1 MTRGASRSCVTVLL
15 LSSLACLSAVVA
27 ASKPAA
33 AATAVAAT
41 DAKVLRFA
49 FRSVETGFDP
59 QRVDDVYSSAVCSEI
74 FESLLEFD
82 HFARPV
88 KLVPGVAE
96 AVPTPEDGGRTYTFR
111 LQPGIY
117 FADDPA
123 FGGKRRELVAA
134 DAAYAIKRL
143 RDPRNRAPYSWL
155 FLNNLTGLDELH
167 DEALKT
173 GSFDYDRP
181 IAGIEVVD
189 RYTLRLRL
197 KEPDYTFLYRFALP
211 QTAPVAREVIT
222 AYGEDTMSHPV
233 GTGPFRLAEWT
244 RRQKIVLVKNPD
256 YRGRTLDTT
265 FADLSL
271 PQHRQIVAELQGKTL
286 PQLDR
291 VEIYPMDTDQP
302 RFLSFMSGAHDL
314 IQELPV
320 AFIGE
325 AVPAGNLA
333 PALVAAGVR
342 KQQVVDTSVWYTQ
355 FNMEHP
361 VVGGYTSERVAL
373 RRAITFAF
381 DRGQAI
387 AVLEKGQGLPAYSP
401 IPPGMVGYDPTF
413 VTDQQDYDPARAVA
427 LLDMYGWVDAD
438 GDGWRDQPNGEP
450 FTIDYLGTAAGS
462 TRQYAAMW
470 ERSLRRVGIRLDAR
484 AVQFSDQLRD
494 RKAGKYMMAAGAWTA
509 DWPDGQNFLALLYG
523 PNAPDLNDA
532 RFKLP
537 EYDRLYE
544 RSLQMPDS
552 PERNRLYREMT
563 RLMLVYAP
571 WRLLTYRNWTY
582 LNYPWVL
589 GYMKHPMYQTRL
601 MYLDVDPAARRRAQA
616 D

>member
-15 LSSLACLSAVVA
+15 WSSLACLSAVVD

-41 DAKVLRFA
+41 EAKVLRFA

-361 VVGGYTSERVAL
+361 VVGGYTPERVAL

-413 VTDQQDYDPARAVA
+413 ITDQQEYDPARAVA

-552 PERNRLYREMT
+552 PERNLLYREMT

>member
-1 MTRGASRSCVTVLL
+1 VLAEPGRGSRIVARLASLL
-15 LSSLACLSAVVA
+15 LACLSGLAGA
-27 ASKPAA
+27 QA
-33 AATAVAAT
+33 AATEP
-41 DAKVLRFA
+41 KVLRFA

-59 QRVDDVYSSAVCSEI
+59 QRVDDVYSSAVCNEI
-74 FESLLEFD
+74 FEPLLEFD
-82 HFARPV
+82 YFARPA
-88 KLVPGVAE
+88 KLVPGVAV
-96 AVPTPEDGGRTYTFR
+96 AVPAAEDGGRTYTFR
-111 LQPGIY
+111 LKPGIY

-123 FGGKRRELVAA
+123 FGGKRRELTAA

-143 RDPRNRAPYSWL
+143 RDPRNRAPYAWL

-167 DEALKT
+167 DEALKS
-173 GSFDYDRP
+173 GKFDYDRP

-197 KEPDYTFLYRFALP
+197 KDPDFTFLYRLTLP

-244 RRQKIVLVKNPD
+244 RRQKIVLVRNPG
-256 YRGRTLDTT
+256 YRGLVLDTT
-265 FADLSL
+265 YADPNL
-271 PQHRQIVAELQGKTL
+271 PEHRQVIAELQGKTL

-291 VEIYPMDTDQP
+291 IEIYPMDTDQP

-320 AFIGE
+320 SFIGE

-333 PALVAAGVR
+333 PALAAAGVR
-342 KQQVVDTSVWYTQ
+342 KQQVVDTSVWYAQ
-355 FNMEHP
+355 FNMEDP
-361 VVGGYTSERVAL
+361 VVGGYTPERVAL
-373 RRAITFAF
+373 RRAIAFAF
-381 DRGQAI
+381 DRDQAI
-387 AVLEKGQGLPAYSP
+387 AVLEKGQGAPAYGP
-401 IPPGMVGYDPTF
+401 IPPGVVGYDPAF
-413 VTDQQDYDPARAVA
+413 VTDQMDYDPARAVA
-427 LLDMYGWVDAD
+427 LLDMYGWIDAD
-438 GDGWRDQPNGEP
+438 GDGWRDQPDGAP
-450 FTIDYLGTAAGS
+450 LTIDYMGTAGSATRHYAG
-462 TRQYAAMW
+462 MW
-470 ERSLRRVGIRLDAR
+470 ERSLRRVGIRLQAR

-523 PNAPDLNDA
+523 PNAPDLNDT
-532 RFKLP
+532 RFRLP
-537 EYDRLYE
+537 AYDRLYE

-552 PERNRLYREMT
+552 PERDLLYREMT

-571 WRLLTYRNWTY
+571 WRLLTYRKWTH

-601 MYLDVDPAARRRAQA
+601 LYLDVDPVARRRAQA
-616 D
+616 N

>member
-1 MTRGASRSCVTVLL
+1 VLAEPGRGSRIVARLAILL
-15 LSSLACLSAVVA
+15 LACLSGLAGTQ
-27 ASKPAA
+27 AA
-33 AATAVAAT
+33 AAEP
-41 DAKVLRFA
+41 KVLRFA

-59 QRVDDVYSSAVCSEI
+59 QRVDDVYSSAICNEI
-74 FESLLEFD
+74 FEPLLEFD
-82 HFARPV
+82 YFARPA
-88 KLVPGVAE
+88 KLVPGVAVG
-96 AVPTPEDGGRTYTFR
+96 VPAAEDGGRTYTFR
-111 LQPGIY
+111 LKPGIY

-123 FGGKRRELVAA
+123 FGGKRRELTAA

-143 RDPRNRAPYSWL
+143 RDPRNRAPYAWL
-155 FLNNLTGLDELH
+155 FLNNLPGLDELH
-167 DEALKT
+167 DEALKS
-173 GSFDYDRP
+173 GKFDYDRP

-197 KEPDYTFLYRFALP
+197 KDPDFTFLYRLTLP

-244 RRQKIVLVKNPD
+244 RRQKIVLVRNPG
-256 YRGRTLDTT
+256 YRGLVLDTT
-265 FADLSL
+265 YADPDL
-271 PQHRQIVAELQGKTL
+271 PEHRQVIAELQGKTL

-291 VEIYPMDTDQP
+291 IEIYPMDTDQP

-320 AFIGE
+320 SFIGE

-333 PALVAAGVR
+333 PALAAAGVR
-342 KQQVVDTSVWYTQ
+342 KQQVVDTSVWYAQ
-355 FNMEHP
+355 FNMEDP
-361 VVGGYTSERVAL
+361 VVGGYTPERVAL
-373 RRAITFAF
+373 RRAIAFAF
-381 DRGQAI
+381 DRDQAI
-387 AVLEKGQGLPAYSP
+387 AVLEKGQGAPAYGP
-401 IPPGMVGYDPTF
+401 IPPGVVGYDPAF
-413 VTDQQDYDPARAVA
+413 VTDQLDYDPARAVA
-427 LLDMYGWVDAD
+427 LLDMYGWIDAD
-438 GDGWRDQPNGEP
+438 GDGWRDQPDGAP
-450 FTIDYLGTAAGS
+450 LTIDYMGTASSA
-462 TRQYAAMW
+462 TRHYAAMW
-470 ERSLRRVGIRLDAR
+470 ERSLRRVGIRLEAR

-532 RFKLP
+532 RFRLP
-537 EYDRLYE
+537 AYDRLYE

-552 PERNRLYREMT
+552 PERDLLYREMT

-571 WRLLTYRNWTY
+571 WRLLTYRKWTH

-601 MYLDVDPAARRRAQA
+601 LYLDVDPVARRRAQA
-616 D
+616 N

>member
-1 MTRGASRSCVTVLL
+1 MALGTRFACLL
-15 LSSLACLSAVVA
+15 LSCLAGLAVT
-27 ASKPAA
+27 P
-33 AATAVAAT
+33 AVAAEQ
-41 DAKVLRFA
+41 KVLRFA

-82 HFARPV
+82 YFARPV
-88 KLVPGVAE
+88 RLVPGVVE

-111 LQPGIY
+111 LKPGIY

-155 FLNNLTGLDELH
+155 FLNNLIGLDELYE
-167 DEALKT
+167 EALKE
-173 GSFDYDRP
+173 GKFDYDRP
-181 IAGIEVVD
+181 IAGIQVLD

-197 KEPDYTFLYRFALP
+197 KAPDFSFLYRFALP
-211 QTAPVAREVIT
+211 QTAPVAREVID
-222 AYGEDTMSHPV
+222 AYGNDTMSHPV

-256 YRGRTLDTT
+256 FRGRVLDTT

-271 PQHRQIVAELQGKTL
+271 PEHRQVVAELRGKTL

-291 VEIYPMDTDQP
+291 VEIYPMDADQP

-320 AFIGE
+320 TFIDE
-325 AVPAGNLA
+325 AVPGGSLA
-333 PALVAAGVR
+333 PALAEAGVR
-342 KQQVVDTSVWYTQ
+342 RQQSVDAAIWYTQ
-355 FNMEHP
+355 FNMEDP
-361 VVGGYTSERVAL
+361 VVGGYTPERVAL

-387 AVLEKGQGLPAYSP
+387 AVLEKGQALPAYGP

-438 GDGWRDQPNGEP
+438 GDGWRDQPGGAP
-450 FTIDYLGTAAGS
+450 LTIDYLGTAASS

-470 ERSLRRVGIRLDAR
+470 ERSLRRVGIRLEAR

-494 RKAGKYMMAAGAWTA
+494 RKAGKYMMSAGAWVA
-509 DWPDGQNFLALLYG
+509 DWPDGQNFLGLLYG

-544 RSLQMPDS
+544 QSLQMPDS
-552 PERNRLYREMT
+552 PERDRLYREMT
-563 RLMLVYAP
+563 RLMIVYAP

-601 MYLDVDPAARRRAQA
+601 MYLDVDPANRRRAQA